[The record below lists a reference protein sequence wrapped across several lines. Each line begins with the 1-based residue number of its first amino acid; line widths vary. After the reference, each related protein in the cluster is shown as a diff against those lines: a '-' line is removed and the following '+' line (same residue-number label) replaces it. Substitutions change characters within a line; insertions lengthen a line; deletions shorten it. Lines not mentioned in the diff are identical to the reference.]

1 MMTINR
7 NTRCKH
13 TLILSL
19 FALFLLLSLKPVFA
33 QSGAKNSAERRLITR
48 VAPEYPD
55 ALRKNFIG
63 GAVRVEVTVSPN
75 GSVENAQVLGGN
87 PILSQAALKAIKQ
100 WKYAPAGT
108 SDKLVVRV
116 DFDPRVN

>member
-1 MMTINR
+1 MITSDR
-7 NTRCKH
+7 NTQPKQ

-19 FALFLLLSLKPVFA
+19 FVVFFLSMIPAFA
-33 QSGAKNSAERRLITR
+33 QTGGGRSADRKLVTR

-75 GSVENAQVLGGN
+75 GNVDNAQILGGN
-87 PILSQAALKAIKQ
+87 PILGQAALKAIKQ
-100 WKYAPAGT
+100 WKYAPAST
-108 SDKLVVRV
+108 WDKLVVRV